1 MNRRFFMTK
10 EEFML
15 IATQEADSNLTTNE
29 GGPFGAVIVKDGKIV
44 GRGHNRVLIKHD
56 PTCHAE
62 VEAIRDACQNLGTH
76 DLTGCELYTSCYPCP
91 MCLSATIWAN
101 IKKVYYGNTAK
112 DADKIGFRDD
122 FIYNYIEGKCQD
134 ISVLDLEQ
142 FGRDITIKS
151 FDNFAQKTD
160 KTNLLKTKRISFI
173 LILFLLS
180 SNRQLFNLY
189 YSSTF

>member
-1 MNRRFFMTK
+1 MTK

-44 GRGHNRVLIKHD
+44 GRGHNRVLVKHD

-62 VEAIRDACQNLGTH
+62 MEAIRDACKNLGTH

-151 FDNFAQKTD
+151 FDKFAQKTD
-160 KTNLLKTKRISFI
+160 KTI
-173 LILFLLS
+173 
-180 SNRQLFNLY
+180 Y
-189 YSSTF
+189 

>member
-1 MNRRFFMTK
+1 MTK

-91 MCLSATIWAN
+91 MCLLLLFGQIS
-101 IKKVYYGNTAK
+101 KKFIMETQLK
-112 DADKIGFRDD
+112 MADKIGFRDD

-160 KTNLLKTKRISFI
+160 KTI
-173 LILFLLS
+173 
-180 SNRQLFNLY
+180 Y
-189 YSSTF
+189 

>member
-56 PTCHAE
+56 STCHAE

-160 KTNLLKTKRISFI
+160 KTI
-173 LILFLLS
+173 
-180 SNRQLFNLY
+180 Y
-189 YSSTF
+189 